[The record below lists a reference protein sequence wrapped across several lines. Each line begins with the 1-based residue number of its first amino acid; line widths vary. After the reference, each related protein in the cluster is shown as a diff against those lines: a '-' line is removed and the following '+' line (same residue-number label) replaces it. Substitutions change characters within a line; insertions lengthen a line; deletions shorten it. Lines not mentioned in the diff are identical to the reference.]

1 MNANKDTYRSNNRGC
16 GVDFRDN
23 VRKFCS
29 LTSISFVHISYK
41 RTEHKGRVTSNIPD
55 SKITLVLSPD
65 KWVCIQEECQF
76 WNLSC
81 IFSCLY
87 HSRDLDLRALVIF
100 TSIDLFRDDDQLT
113 KHYSITKTINKVFL
127 CMYLANVQWKSDVEG
142 KQMLQRSWTFVCLSN
157 FNTLFSGSVKVILFF
172 YWFLFFIHIIQ
183 WWNFLGKV

>member
-41 RTEHKGRVTSNIPD
+41 RTEHKGRVTSNIPGP
-55 SKITLVLSPD
+55 KITLVLSPWQVSLHTGRVSIL
-65 KWVCIQEECQF
+65 KSVMY
-76 WNLSC
+76 
-81 IFSCLY
+81 FSCVY
-87 HSRDLDLRALVIF
+87 HSRDLFRALVIF
-100 TSIDLFRDDDQLT
+100 TSIDLFKDDDQLT

-127 CMYLANVQWKSDVEG
+127 CMYLANVHWKSDVEG

-157 FNTLFSGSVKVILFF
+157 FNTLFSGSVKVILF
-172 YWFLFFIHIIQ
+172 WLLFFIHIIQ